1 MSEEPKKIPSGITGT
16 GFGAVN
22 EKTVSKEGSQASRD
36 KDRRSSSIS
45 KSSSSFAGSNQED
58 NKQNDIILEVLR
70 YLPTGSENK
79 M

>member
-22 EKTVSKEGSQASRD
+22 EKTVSKEGSQASHD
-36 KDRRSSSIS
+36 KDR
-45 KSSSSFAGSNQED
+45 SSSSLAGSNQED